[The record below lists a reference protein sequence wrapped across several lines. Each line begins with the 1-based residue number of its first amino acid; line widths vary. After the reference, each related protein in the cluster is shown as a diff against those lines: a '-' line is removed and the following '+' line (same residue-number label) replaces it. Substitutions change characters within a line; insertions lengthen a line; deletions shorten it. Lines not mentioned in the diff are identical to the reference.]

1 MSLNRYLNILEKF
14 DSNKNLNTNP
24 KKILVLSIDS
34 EDFIINC
41 SIAHVLVKLGHQ
53 VTFLIQNSSEK
64 ITEHYSGLPFRGIF
78 SSIIKVIKKNEIKI
92 ESLKT
97 TKEKKTHISVKL
109 KKEIYRQTEE
119 DIKRILKNPL
129 YLKNQ
134 KNKKLFDKIKINNFN
149 FATKFQSFVKKNN
162 FDNYIID
169 SGSWA
174 EYGVAFAILQE
185 LDKTI
190 TCYGYKNDKNTIMI
204 SKNTPFNNLNVDEAW
219 KRNKHSSFGKPY
231 LTIEKLSKKEFYKR
245 NVFLSFHTEDPL
257 NKDMIYKKLSLNKNA
272 YTILILTNL
281 AFDTT
286 VLTRKTNYLFK
297 SHFDWLKKTIN
308 FLVPK
313 KNCNIIIRPHPAE
326 KLTNCNMSC
335 EKYVDLYLDKLSDN
349 FTILP
354 SSTSINTYGLIEVA
368 DLGLVYSSDIG
379 WEMILKNKPV
389 ISGGM
394 GAAWGKNI
402 QYDPKNVNEYFS
414 KIDFFIKR
422 KKFTIPSFRKKNAE
436 KFMNF
441 YMKEV
446 PKNFPFPLFEY
457 WNNNTFDEVERI
469 FKNSK
474 ISSKYKNTFEN
485 LSESLVKVKG
495 VI

>member
-14 DSNKNLNTNP
+14 DSKKNHNANP
-24 KKILVLSIDS
+24 KKILILSIAS
-34 EDFIINC
+34 YDFIINC

-53 VTFLIQNSSEK
+53 VTLLIQSPTEK
-64 ITEHYSGLPFRGIF
+64 LSQHFTVSPFRGIL
-78 SSIIKVIKKNEIKI
+78 SSMIKVIKNNEIKI
-92 ESLKT
+92 ESLKQN
-97 TKEKKTHISVKL
+97 KEKKTNISVKL

-129 YLKNQ
+129 YIKNQ
-134 KNKKLFDKIKINNFN
+134 KNKKLFEKIKKNNFN

-174 EYGVAFAILQE
+174 EYGVAFSILQE

-204 SKNTPFNNLNVDEAW
+204 SKNTPFNNLSIDKAW
-219 KRNKHSSFGKPY
+219 KKNKHRPIGKPY
-231 LTIEKLSKKEFYKR
+231 LTIEKLSKKEFYKK
-245 NVFLSFHTEDPL
+245 NVFLNFHTKDPL
-257 NKDMIYKKLSLNKNA
+257 NKDTIYKKLSLNKNA

-297 SHFDWLKKTIN
+297 SHFDWLKETIN

-313 KNCNIIIRPHPAE
+313 KDCNIIIRPHPAE

-335 EKYVDLYLDKLSDN
+335 EKYVDMYLDKLSDN

-402 QYDPKNVNEYFS
+402 QYDPKDLKEYFS

-422 KKFTIPSFRKKNAE
+422 KKIKISSVRKRNAE

-446 PKNFPFPLFEY
+446 PKIFPFPLFEY
-457 WNNNTFDEVERI
+457 WNNHTFDEVEKI

-485 LSESLVKVKG
+485 LSESLVRVKG

>member
-174 EYGVAFAILQE
+174 EYGCLE
-185 LDKTI
+185 
-190 TCYGYKNDKNTIMI
+190 C
-204 SKNTPFNNLNVDEAW
+204 
-219 KRNKHSSFGKPY
+219 R
-231 LTIEKLSKKEFYKR
+231 
-245 NVFLSFHTEDPL
+245 
-257 NKDMIYKKLSLNKNA
+257 
-272 YTILILTNL
+272 
-281 AFDTT
+281 
-286 VLTRKTNYLFK
+286 
-297 SHFDWLKKTIN
+297 
-308 FLVPK
+308 
-313 KNCNIIIRPHPAE
+313 
-326 KLTNCNMSC
+326 
-335 EKYVDLYLDKLSDN
+335 
-349 FTILP
+349 
-354 SSTSINTYGLIEVA
+354 
-368 DLGLVYSSDIG
+368 
-379 WEMILKNKPV
+379 
-389 ISGGM
+389 
-394 GAAWGKNI
+394 
-402 QYDPKNVNEYFS
+402 
-414 KIDFFIKR
+414 
-422 KKFTIPSFRKKNAE
+422 
-436 KFMNF
+436 
-441 YMKEV
+441 
-446 PKNFPFPLFEY
+446 
-457 WNNNTFDEVERI
+457 
-469 FKNSK
+469 
-474 ISSKYKNTFEN
+474 
-485 LSESLVKVKG
+485 
-495 VI
+495 

>member
-1 MSLNRYLNILEKF
+1 MSLNRYLKILEKF
-14 DSNKNLNTNP
+14 DSNNNHNANP
-24 KKILVLSIDS
+24 KKILILSIAS
-34 EDFIINC
+34 NDFIINC

-53 VTFLIQNSSEK
+53 VTLLIQKPSEK
-64 ITEHYSGLPFRGIF
+64 LTQHFTGLSLRRIF
-78 SSIIKVIKKNEIKI
+78 PSIIKVIKKNEIKI

-97 TKEKKTHISVKL
+97 LKEKKTNVSVKL

-134 KNKKLFDKIKINNFN
+134 KNKKLFETIKMNNFN
-149 FATKFQSFVKKNN
+149 FATTFESFVKKNN

-174 EYGVAFAILQE
+174 EYGVAFAILRE

-204 SKNTPFNNLNVDEAW
+204 SKNTPFNNLNIDEAW
-219 KRNKHSSFGKPY
+219 KRNKHSSISKPY
-231 LTIEKLSKKEFYKR
+231 LTIEKLSKKEYYKK
-245 NVFLSFHTEDPL
+245 NVFLSFHTENPL
-257 NKDMIYKKLSLNKNA
+257 NKDIIYKKLSLNKNA

-297 SHFDWLKKTIN
+297 SHFDWLKETIN
-308 FLVPK
+308 FLLPK

-335 EKYVDLYLDKLSDN
+335 EKYVDMYLDKLSDN
-349 FTILP
+349 FKILP

-368 DLGLVYSSDIG
+368 DLGIVYSSDIG

-402 QYDPKNVNEYFS
+402 QYDPKNLKEYFS

-422 KKFTIPSFRKKNAE
+422 KKITIPSVKKKNAE

-446 PKNFPFPLFEY
+446 PKTFPFPLFEY
-457 WNNNTFDEVERI
+457 WNNHTFDEVERI

-474 ISSKYKNTFEN
+474 ISSKYKKTFEI